1 MDNKKVL
8 LIINSVAGK
17 LASHAAL
24 YDIVN
29 TYCKKDWDVTVKITQ
44 HRGHAKELAA
54 EAQKKEYDLI
64 ICCGG
69 DGTMNEVLNGLLAE
83 NDCCSIPVGYIP
95 AGSTNDFAETLGISS
110 DLSKS
115 SFGITKENTTLLDV
129 GKFCEN
135 TYFSYIASFGAF
147 TAVSY
152 DAPQDLKNT
161 LGHFAYILQG
171 VKDLSNLKPTKASV
185 IADGVEYSGDFLFG
199 SVSNT
204 KSVAGIVKL
213 KDNIVD
219 LQDGLFEV
227 LLVRN
232 PKDIVELNEILIG
245 ATSSNFSSDMFV
257 FLKAKEVS
265 FHFSKSINWS
275 LDGEKVKAGKD
286 VTIVN
291 LHEAVKLWK

>member
-8 LIINSVAGK
+8 LIINSVAGR
-17 LASHAAL
+17 LASHSAL

-29 TYCKKDWDVTVKITQ
+29 TYCKKAWDVTVKITQ

-54 EAQKKEYDLI
+54 QESHNYDLI

-69 DGTMNEVLNGLLAE
+69 DGTMNEVLNGLLADTDE
-83 NDCCSIPVGYIP
+83 APIPVGYIA
-95 AGSTNDFAETLGISS
+95 AGSTNDFADTLGISS
-110 DLSKS
+110 DITKS
-115 SFGITKENTTLLDV
+115 SFAITKEHEVLLDV
-129 GKFCEN
+129 GKFCNN

-147 TAVSY
+147 TAASY

-161 LGHFAYILQG
+161 LGHFAYVLQG
-171 VKDLSNLKPTKASV
+171 IKDLSSLKPTKATV
-185 IADGVEYSGDFLFG
+185 IADGKEYSGDFLFG

-213 KDNIVD
+213 KDSIVD

-232 PKDIVELNEILIG
+232 PKDIIELNDILVG
-245 ATSSNFSSDMFV
+245 ATSSDFSSSMFE
-257 FLKAKEVS
+257 FIKAKDIS
-265 FHFSKSINWS
+265 FKFTKSVNWS
-275 LDGEKVKAGKD
+275 LDGEKVKGPKE
-286 VTIVN
+286 VEITN
-291 LHEAVKLWK
+291 LHGAVRLWK